1 MNTPKSTIKPATAVT
16 CGKNH
21 DGNKHLTFAAR
32 ETYECD
38 GCGCAYTLAEVDHAE
53 KTTPYGTPAHVGRS
67 R

>member
-1 MNTPKSTIKPATAVT
+1 MNTPKNTTKPTTAVT

-38 GCGCAYTLAEVDHAE
+38 GCGCAYTLAEVEHAE
-53 KTTPYGTPAHVGRS
+53 KTTPYGTPAHVGQRH
-67 R
+67 